1 MSQPHLLPGP
11 TADLW
16 DWQLQG
22 ACRGENSDV
31 FYHPDG
37 ERGRARAQRENLSL
51 IHISEPT
58 RPY

>member
-37 ERGRARAQRENLSL
+37 ERGEYEDEDDDVRRQ
-51 IHISEPT
+51 
-58 RPY
+58 